1 MASFTHMTD
10 MTRSDDE
17 KSKETMESMLS
28 HTLAPPDVPPGL
40 CLCLTERE
48 LEKLELS
55 DEADVGDLLH
65 CTIMA
70 KVTAVNKSD
79 SGSGA
84 KCRIEMSI
92 IYMAC
97 ESEDDEMPGEDDD

>member
-1 MASFTHMTD
+1 MAKFTHMTA
-10 MTRSDDE
+10 MARTDDE
-17 KSKETMESMLS
+17 KSQEHMESMLS
-28 HTLAPPDVPPGL
+28 HTLSPPDVPPGL

-55 DEADVGDLLH
+55 DDCDVGDLLH

-79 SGSGA
+79 SGNGA
-84 KCRIEMSI
+84 KCRVEMSI

-97 ESEDDEMPGEDDD
+97 ESESDETPGEDDD